1 MGTVGTLVQVFS
13 NVVLNIASTF
23 DFSLINDNSNNFGL
37 RLESMYIFRLELMS
51 IIVVEH
57 VKLEGKGFVKDR
69 KSMRMVN

>member
-57 VKLEGKGFVKDR
+57 VKLKGKGFVKDR